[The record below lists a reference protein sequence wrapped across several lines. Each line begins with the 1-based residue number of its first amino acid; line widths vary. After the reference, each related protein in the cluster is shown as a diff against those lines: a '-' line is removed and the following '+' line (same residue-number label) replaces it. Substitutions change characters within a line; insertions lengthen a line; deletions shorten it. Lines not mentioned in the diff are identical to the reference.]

1 FFNKI
6 DFLYAYKHGFDKFL
20 LIQATL
26 RAKNQIHAF
35 QYFGYSLNLIYLSN
49 INHTQI
55 IKNKFR

>member
-1 FFNKI
+1 M
-6 DFLYAYKHGFDKFL
+6 